1 MNSQEKQIIKDN
13 SKINDKYT
21 TKNTNIIKKDD
32 NIDTQNDEISCWGCE
47 TDEPNQLAHM
57 DIGGCLYND
66 SEEL

>member
-21 TKNTNIIKKDD
+21 TKDINIIKKDD